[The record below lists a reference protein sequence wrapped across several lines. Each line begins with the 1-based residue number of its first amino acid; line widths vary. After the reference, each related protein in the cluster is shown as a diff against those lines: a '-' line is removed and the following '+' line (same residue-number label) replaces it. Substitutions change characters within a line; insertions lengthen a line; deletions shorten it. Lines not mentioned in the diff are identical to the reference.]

1 MDCKA
6 CKANQTK
13 VSLISVESE
22 RAAHE
27 RTVKRLLVV
36 IAILIVSAF
45 SVIGFMF
52 YEFIQFDYVDE
63 KIETIYQQDGEGTN
77 IIGDNNA
84 VDNKVDNGAE
94 KNS

>member
-1 MDCKA
+1 M
-6 CKANQTK
+6 
-13 VSLISVESE
+13 ESE

-63 KIETIYQQDGEGTN
+63 STETIYQQDGEGTN
-77 IIGDNNA
+77 ISGDNNA